1 MTSQP
6 VFTGLKT
13 RLEPAGFLPVFT
25 GLKSFLNRPNRTGL
39 KFEPVGPDRFE
50 KSGPVT
56 TLPFTPDAVVIGPTI
71 ESQRLCIASRTFVRK
86 RRKSHSGTL
95 EILVL

>member
-25 GLKSFLNRPNRTGL
+25 GLKSFLNRPVTGRTG
-39 KFEPVGPDRFE
+39 PV
-50 KSGPVT
+50 
-56 TLPFTPDAVVIGPTI
+56 
-71 ESQRLCIASRTFVRK
+71 
-86 RRKSHSGTL
+86 
-95 EILVL
+95 